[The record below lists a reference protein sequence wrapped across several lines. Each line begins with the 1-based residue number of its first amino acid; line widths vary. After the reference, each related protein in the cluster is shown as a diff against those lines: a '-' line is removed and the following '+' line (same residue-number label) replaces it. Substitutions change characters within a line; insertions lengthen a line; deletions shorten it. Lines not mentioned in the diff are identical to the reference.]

1 MVTKRTLRGSSLS
14 FNARSREQ
22 QQRRFLNL
30 LGLHRRSSARPLR
43 FSRRHITHSPG
54 ATFSEEFEWCVEY
67 CAKLGDHFH
76 VSVHWFG
83 ASKAPDFRCMF
94 GKYDRVSI
102 TSDEIAIRS
111 VHAASQIR
119 LLGFKPRQ
127 LVKPHHQLEHPTFL
141 YPDDDHLQGSLV
153 ALVALH
159 RRMLSR
165 GVVAICAV
173 KMRPRSEERLAA

>member
-1 MVTKRTLRGSSLS
+1 MKAYALI
-14 FNARSREQ
+14 
-22 QQRRFLNL
+22 
-30 LGLHRRSSARPLR
+30 RP
-43 FSRRHITHSPG
+43 
-54 ATFSEEFEWCVEY
+54 
-67 CAKLGDHFH
+67 AKLPSQKNLDGVLNTVLNSETTFMCPSTG
-76 VSVHWFG
+76 SVLQKHQISTYF
-83 ASKAPDFRCMF
+83 MF

-102 TSDEIAIRS
+102 TSDEIAAIRS